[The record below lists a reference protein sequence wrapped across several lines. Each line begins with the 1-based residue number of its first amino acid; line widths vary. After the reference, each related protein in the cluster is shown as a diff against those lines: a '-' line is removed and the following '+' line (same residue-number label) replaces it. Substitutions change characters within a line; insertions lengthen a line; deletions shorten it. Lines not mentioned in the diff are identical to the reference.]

1 MFSELDLRN
10 EELSA
15 KINEDEDNIDA
26 KYEVQELKEKCADF
40 VSENEKMMKKLAETE
55 TIVTEKEYVIHDC
68 NIYIENLTE
77 QVNEKIEEARSLTE
91 KLENNSGIEAKE
103 EEIANLQTQ
112 LADGNSRLNTLQAE
126 FSESQQKVEL
136 LERENEE
143 KNDAILNLDDELTNT
158 RQQFNTVNANMSEY
172 NQQISNLQNDLA
184 NRNKEI
190 LEFVKIMKNIKESL
204 LSRGSPLSALIDV
217 NVKEESNELSWD
229 HGYEEILEPTK
240 NFIEKLVDDNLEKS
254 KQLDGDKSAHIKYLD
269 DRVGELESVLAE
281 KENLIA
287 ELLQTEEEL
296 NEAQAKL
303 GENEKEQFEMQ
314 SYLNSKLAEMNKLRQ
329 NLTSC
334 QEEKKSVEDNL
345 TKAMSAIQGFVTD
358 NLKLSQ
364 AVAQKESEMV
374 TENQKLTKESDLLL
388 LENER
393 LKSELEAASANC
405 LDSAAKTFYMQKGL
419 DKAERKYSENLEDYR
434 AKFDKIFVAWRTG
447 LESCDLLRERL
458 EELAGFM
465 QNILDG
471 EGQGD
476 DLNLSCLSV
485 DMRDLLQKSVDE
497 SRLLSASI
505 LAGQNSV
512 LMEMSTVGLELHSE
526 ELESFGVETWTVP
539 KVDVSIFESS
549 NEAEAGET
557 VPKSE
562 YDCLLL
568 ELRDNLT
575 KRRLAEEELEKMKAS
590 QDPESQ
596 DSSLKSR
603 IPVADGSAK
612 TKTRSSSRRRK
623 TLTKI
628 PGPVE
633 VSEDGDWSEPD
644 KAESRR
650 RIGLDEEAGEE
661 AGLGGA
667 RSSDGHGG
675 DAETGAE
682 IRRERG
688 RVERLR
694 SDLAAS
700 QRNEVELSKQ
710 LQQVRT
716 EFSACSKALEKCK
729 KEIKKNKDLATR
741 FEGKS
746 QQIDGENEEQRL
758 IIRKLENEKNDI
770 ETRLRSSNETIEKLN
785 KALDW
790 WKSECK
796 RFQQEFEFVGS
807 GAGDKLELEQM
818 KENLRNA
825 EIKYQKLIEKH
836 NNLLEIDQHELEDL
850 KSKYQKKKTDV
861 TKLKGTN
868 ILLEERCAELEEV
881 VKLNDMKLASKEEKL
896 SIAETLLKE
905 LNENNK
911 SQMEEMIQLKDKN
924 NEISSELKQLESSF
938 DSYRQQF
945 SDEII
950 QNKVNEVETK
960 MKLQANGMKKLA
972 EELLRV
978 EADRKLLENRLE
990 TREDLQRTAEKE
1002 IGVLR
1007 ETLSEEK
1014 SRSVELGKTLEN
1026 MHKNIA
1032 KLEEEK
1038 IIKDSLEIEF
1048 ANIKQQLIRE
1058 KEEQASLK
1066 VKVAHVENSKKV
1078 AEERCASVEKVLKT
1092 LTTDSFYENK
1102 ENREAA
1108 ESGYNLSKHELET
1121 ALQHSRPGS
1130 RRQGLTSLDNM
1141 NNLSRPRT
1149 SLPCCSHLSELD
1161 GVKLERDA
1169 ALAKLKSTRSH
1180 LASAAEKLSLSNKKK
1195 KEMEKEL
1202 CQQLSKTHKVLRKT
1216 KTNLENFSNG
1226 GAGENN

>member
-1 MFSELDLRN
+1 MELRN
-10 EELSA
+10 DELSA
-15 KINEDEDNIDA
+15 RISQDQDNIDA
-26 KYEVQELKEKCADF
+26 KFEIQELKEKCSDF
-40 VSENEKMMKKLAETE
+40 VSENEKIMKKLEETE
-55 TIVTEKEYVIHDC
+55 VMVKEKEYVINDC

-77 QVNEKIEEARSLTE
+77 QVNEKIEEARTLAE
-91 KLENNSGIEAKE
+91 ELQNNSQVEAKE
-103 EEIANLQTQ
+103 AEIASLETK
-112 LADGNSRLNTLQAE
+112 LAESNSRLDTLQTE
-126 FSESQQKVEL
+126 ISESQQKVEL

-143 KNDAILNLDDELTNT
+143 KNEAMISLDDELTNT
-158 RQQFNTVNANMSEY
+158 KQLYNTVNANMSEY
-172 NQQISNLQNDLA
+172 NKQIANLQADLS

-204 LSRGSPLSALIDV
+204 LSRGSPLSAFIDV

-269 DRVGELESVLAE
+269 DRVGELENVLAE
-281 KENLIA
+281 KESLIA
-287 ELLQTEEEL
+287 ELLQTEREL

-314 SYLNSKLAEMNKLRQ
+314 AYLNSKLAEINQFRQ
-329 NLTSC
+329 ELSSC
-334 QEEKKSVEDNL
+334 QEEKKSIEDNL

-364 AVAQKESEMV
+364 AVTEKESQMV
-374 TENQKLTKESDLLL
+374 TDNRRLTKESDHLL

-393 LKSELEAASANC
+393 LKSELEAASQNC

-419 DKAERKYSENLEDYR
+419 DKAELKFTENLEEYR

-447 LESCDLLRERL
+447 VESCDLLRARL

-471 EGQGD
+471 EGQD

-526 ELESFGVETWTVP
+526 ELESFGIETWTVP

-549 NEAEAGET
+549 NGAAEET

-575 KRRLAEEELEKMKAS
+575 KRRLAEEELEKVKAS
-590 QDPESQ
+590 LDLRSESQ
-596 DSSLKSR
+596 DSSLKSL

-612 TKTRSSSRRRK
+612 TKVRSSSRRRK

-633 VSEDGDWSEPD
+633 LSEEGDWSEPD
-644 KAESRR
+644 KVESRR
-650 RIGLDEEAGEE
+650 RIGLEDEVGEE
-661 AGLGGA
+661 PGLGGA
-667 RSSDGHGG
+667 RSSDEHGG

-682 IRRERG
+682 MRRERG

-694 SDLAAS
+694 SDLAVS
-700 QRNEVELSKQ
+700 QRSEAELTRQ
-710 LQQVRT
+710 LQQVNT
-716 EFSACSKALEKCK
+716 EFAACSKALEKCK
-729 KEIKKNKDLATR
+729 REMKKNQDLATR
-741 FEGKS
+741 IEGKS

-758 IIRKLENEKNDI
+758 IIRNLEKERTDI
-770 ETRLRSSNETIEKLN
+770 ERRLNGSNETIDKLN

-796 RFQQEFEFVGS
+796 RFQQEFEFVGGGGS
-807 GAGDKLELEQM
+807 AGEKLELEQM
-818 KENLRNA
+818 NENLRNA
-825 EIKYQKLIEKH
+825 EMKYQDLMEKY
-836 NNLLEIDQHELEDL
+836 NNLLEVDQQELQGL

-881 VKLNDMKLASKEEKL
+881 VKVNDLKLSSKEETL
-896 SIAETLLKE
+896 STAESLLKE

-911 SQMEEMIQLKDKN
+911 TLKEEVVQLKVQN
-924 NEISSELKQLESSF
+924 SEITSELDQLKTSF
-938 DSYRQQF
+938 ANYRQQF

-960 MKLQANGMKKLA
+960 MKIQANGMKKLA

-990 TREDLQRTAEKE
+990 SREDLQRTAEKE
-1002 IGVLR
+1002 IDILR

-1014 SRSVELGKTLEN
+1014 SRTVELGKTLEN

-1048 ANIKQQLIRE
+1048 ANIKQKLIQE
-1058 KEEQASLK
+1058 KEGQANLK
-1066 VKVAHVENSKKV
+1066 VKLTQVENSKKV
-1078 AEERCASVEKVLKT
+1078 AEKRCASAEKVLKT

-1102 ENREAA
+1102 ENREGV
-1108 ESGYNLSKHELET
+1108 EGGYNLSKHELET

-1130 RRQGLTSLDNM
+1130 RRQGLASLDNM

-1161 GVKLERDA
+1161 GLRLERDA

-1216 KTNLENFSNG
+1216 KTNLENFSNSG
-1226 GAGENN
+1226 GAENN

>member
-1 MFSELDLRN
+1 MELRN

-15 KINEDEDNIDA
+15 RISQDQDNVDA
-26 KYEVQELKEKCADF
+26 KFEIKELKEKCADF
-40 VSENEKMMKKLAETE
+40 VSENEKLLKKLAETE
-55 TIVTEKEYVIHDC
+55 TIVKDKEYVINDC

-77 QVNEKIEEARSLTE
+77 QVNQKIAEAESLTE
-91 KLENNSGIEAKE
+91 KLQTDTTVEAKE
-103 EEIANLQTQ
+103 EEIANLESQ
-112 LADGNSRLNTLQAE
+112 LAESNNRLNTLQAE
-126 FSESQQKVEL
+126 VSESQQKVEL
-136 LERENEE
+136 LVRENEE
-143 KNDAILNLDDELTNT
+143 KNDAIINLDDELTNT
-158 RQQFNTVNANMSEY
+158 KQLYNTVNANMSEY
-172 NQQISNLQNDLA
+172 NQQISNLQADLA

-204 LSRGSPLSALIDV
+204 LSRGSPLSAFIDV

-229 HGYEEILEPTK
+229 HGYEEILEPTR

-254 KQLDGDKSAHIKYLD
+254 KQLDADKSAHIKYLD

-281 KENLIA
+281 KESLIA
-287 ELLQTEEEL
+287 ELSQTEKEL

-314 SYLNSKLAEMNKLRQ
+314 SYLNSKLAEMNQFRQ
-329 NLTSC
+329 ELSSC
-334 QEEKKSVEDNL
+334 QEEKKSLEDNL

-358 NLKLSQ
+358 NLKLTQ
-364 AVAQKESEMV
+364 AVAEKESEMV
-374 TENQKLTKESDLLL
+374 TENLRLTKESDHLL

-393 LKSELEAASANC
+393 LKSELEAASENC

-419 DKAERKYSENLEDYR
+419 DKAERKYSESLEEYR
-434 AKFDKIFVAWRTG
+434 AKFDQIFVAWRTG
-447 LESCDLLRERL
+447 LESCELLRARL

-471 EGQGD
+471 EGQTY

-505 LAGQNSV
+505 VAGQNSV
-512 LMEMSTVGLELHSE
+512 LMEMSTVGLEIHSE
-526 ELESFGVETWTVP
+526 ELEGFGEETWTVP

-549 NEAEAGET
+549 NGATEET

-575 KRRLAEEELEKMKAS
+575 KRRLAEEELEKVKAS
-590 QDPESQ
+590 LDQRTESQ
-596 DSSLKSR
+596 DSSLKSL

-612 TKTRSSSRRRK
+612 SKARSSSRRRK

-633 VSEDGDWSEPD
+633 LSEEGDWSEPD

-650 RIGLDEEAGEE
+650 RLGLAGDEP
-661 AGLGGA
+661 GLGVG
-667 RSSDGHGG
+667 RSSDENGG

-700 QRNEVELSKQ
+700 QRSEVELTRQ
-710 LQQVRT
+710 LQLVNT
-716 EFSACSKALEKCK
+716 ELAASSKALEKCK
-729 KEIKKNKDLATR
+729 REMKKNQDLATR
-741 FEGKS
+741 IEGKS

-758 IIRKLENEKNDI
+758 IIRNLEKERTDI
-770 ETRLRSSNETIEKLN
+770 ERRLNGSNETIDKLN

-796 RFQQEFEFVGS
+796 RFQQEFEFVGGS
-807 GAGDKLELEQM
+807 AGETLELEQTR
-818 KENLRNA
+818 ENLRNA
-825 EIKYQKLIEKH
+825 EMKYEKLIEKH
-836 NNLLEIDQHELEDL
+836 NNLLEVDQQELQGL
-850 KSKYQKKKTDV
+850 KSKYQKKKTEMS
-861 TKLKGTN
+861 KLRGTN

-881 VKLNDMKLASKEEKL
+881 VKLNDHKLASNEENL
-896 SIAETLLKE
+896 STAEILLTE

-911 SQMEEMIQLKDKN
+911 TLKEEVVQLKVQN
-924 NEISSELKQLESSF
+924 TEITSELKQLQTDF

-945 SDEII
+945 SDEIT

-960 MKLQANGMKKLA
+960 MKIQANGMKKLA

-978 EADRKLLENRLE
+978 EAERKLLENRLE

-1002 IGVLR
+1002 IGILR
-1007 ETLSEEK
+1007 ETLGEEK

-1048 ANIKQQLIRE
+1048 SNIKQQLIQE
-1058 KEEQASLK
+1058 KERQASLK
-1066 VKVAHVENSKKV
+1066 VKLTQVEQSKKV
-1078 AEERCASVEKVLKT
+1078 AEERCASAEKVLRT
-1092 LTTDSFYENK
+1092 LTAESVYENK
-1102 ENREAA
+1102 ENREALDGRDG
-1108 ESGYNLSKHELET
+1108 GYNLSKHELET
-1121 ALQHSRPGS
+1121 ALQHSRPSS
-1130 RRQGLTSLDNM
+1130 RRQGLVSLDNM
-1141 NNLSRPRT
+1141 NNLSRPRS

-1161 GVKLERDA
+1161 GVRLERDA

-1226 GAGENN
+1226 GGGGADDN